1 MRPVTLMQG
10 LSDLTVCEG
19 DIAQLEVRFS
29 QENVEGTW
37 SKNGHPISATD
48 RIHIVIDKLVHKLLV
63 ENATKDDAGSYS
75 FDVPAHGISTTGK
88 LTVQS
93 KLLPIGPLVIFCQ
106 IEFHIPHWVLRN
118 FLKCFCSLLPFLT
131 PLFCLWKN
139 ARKKGSERLV
149 LLLLPLLFKIK
160 N

>member
-1 MRPVTLMQG
+1 MQG
-10 LSDLTVCEG
+10 LSDLSICEG

-63 ENATKDDAGSYS
+63 ENATKDDAGTYS
-75 FDVPAHGISTTGK
+75 FDVPSHVISTSGK

-93 KLLPIGPLVIFCQ
+93 TSFSYSLSNYILHASLVA
-106 IEFHIPHWVLRN
+106 
-118 FLKCFCSLLPFLT
+118 S
-131 PLFCLWKN
+131 
-139 ARKKGSERLV
+139 
-149 LLLLPLLFKIK
+149 
-160 N
+160 